1 MPPRLFSH
9 FAGFIG
15 LLCLA
20 SASPLLR
27 PLAGGPGPATG
38 EPSLA
43 RRADGTAYLT
53 WSGPGRAD
61 GERALWL
68 ATLAPGADTWSPP
81 RPVIST
87 PLLMENWADF
97 ATLAIGSDGQLWAQW
112 FQRPP
117 GEDAHGYA
125 GWMARS
131 PDGGATWSPP
141 VRLGHEFV
149 SLCPLSEGK
158 MLAVWLESTGRS
170 HAGHNH
176 TAPAPTAEPTMRLKA
191 RLLAADGSTRQDW
204 IVDPDVCTCCQT
216 TLARLGGDRAIV
228 AYRGHTP
235 AEIRDNRF
243 ALFNQ
248 TMWSRPRELHP
259 DGWKIPACPVN
270 GPAADTL
277 GEAVAIAWFTAP
289 DGVARIQAKQSRDGG
304 LTFGPAHAID
314 LGRPLG
320 RLDLVTLGDGSSVIS
335 WLEAKTEQNAAG
347 LYVRRLFPDGRLS
360 APHLLITLSA
370 VRASGFPR
378 MTPRNGADLPVLIS
392 WTDAVPTDP
401 ANPKST
407 ATTCVRTAEFS
418 AAALLPVQGDAR

>member
-1 MPPRLFSH
+1 MLSRLLAHS
-9 FAGFIG
+9 AGFIG

-20 SASPLLR
+20 TASPLLR
-27 PLAGGPGPATG
+27 PLDGGPGPATG

-117 GEDAHGYA
+117 GEDAQGYA
-125 GWMARS
+125 GWIARS
-131 PDGGATWSPP
+131 ADGGATWSSPS
-141 VRLGHEFV
+141 RLGHEFV

-158 MLAVWLESTGRS
+158 MLAVWLESTGRG
-170 HAGHNH
+170 HAKHNH
-176 TAPAPTAEPTMRLKA
+176 AAPAPTAEPAMRLKA

-204 IVDPDVCTCCQT
+204 VVDPDVCTCCQT
-216 TLARLGGDRAIV
+216 TLARLGGDRAMV

-235 AEIRDNRF
+235 DEIRDNRF
-243 ALFNQ
+243 AIFSQ
-248 TMWSRPRELHP
+248 TTWSLPRSLHP

-270 GPAADTL
+270 GPAADAL
-277 GEAVAIAWFTAP
+277 GESVAFAWFTAA
-289 DGVARIQAKQSRDGG
+289 DGLARVQAKQSRDGG
-304 LTFGPAHAID
+304 LTFGPAQALD

-320 RLDLVTLGDGSSVIS
+320 RLDLVMLGDGSSVIS
-335 WLEAKTEQNAAG
+335 WLEAKSEQNAAG

-360 APHLLITLSA
+360 APHLLTTLSA

-378 MTPRNGADLPVLIS
+378 MTPRDGADLPVIIS
-392 WTDAVPTDP
+392 WTDAAPADP

-407 ATTCVRTAEFS
+407 VTSRVRTAEFS
-418 AAALLPVQGDAR
+418 AAALSPVPGAAR